1 MQINTQTHTQTQ
13 IDRYLKLSVPEIM
26 RLYMSSSSF
35 ETEEFAI
42 LVTIISKGC
51 NGYGAVCGYYKFYLL
66 RIREVQII

>member
-1 MQINTQTHTQTQ
+1 MQINTQTHAQTQ

-42 LVTIISKGC
+42 LVTIIWNEIKC
-51 NGYGAVCGYYKFYLL
+51 CKTQNL
-66 RIREVQII
+66 